1 MTLDRQQRLSQDEAA
16 DHVVAPPHPVLDR
29 TAPADDACP
38 VDRVLGVLHSLW
50 ATKIVWWL
58 THGPQ
63 RFGQLRRGLGSI
75 SAKVLTERLRR
86 LEEQGVVAR
95 RVVDSVPP
103 QMEYSLTA
111 FGREFTPI
119 VEAMGRVAERISG
132 STCPGRPAAP
142 VAKRSGVRART

>member
-1 MTLDRQQRLSQDEAA
+1 MSLDRQQRPSRDSTP
-16 DHVVAPPHPVLDR
+16 DSPVSPSRNAVEGPDS
-29 TAPADDACP
+29 ADDACP
-38 VDRVLGVLHSLW
+38 VDRVIGVLHSLW
-50 ATKIVWWL
+50 ATKIIWWL
-58 THGPQ
+58 TQGPQ

-103 QMEYSLTA
+103 QMEYSLTD

-119 VEAMGRVAERISG
+119 LEAMGQVAERISG
-132 STCPGRPAAP
+132 ASCPGRPALP
-142 VAKRSGVRART
+142 VPKRSGVRART